1 MKALVLICMSCVEG
15 ELSHVGKS
23 VTCTECK
30 GLYEMVTGV
39 GGYGRL
45 EANRPEF
52 PFLCVGE
59 IVDEI
64 VGIALPHW
72 TC

>member
-15 ELSHVGKS
+15 ELSHVGKLV

-52 PFLCVGE
+52 SISLC
-59 IVDEI
+59 
-64 VGIALPHW
+64 W
-72 TC
+72 